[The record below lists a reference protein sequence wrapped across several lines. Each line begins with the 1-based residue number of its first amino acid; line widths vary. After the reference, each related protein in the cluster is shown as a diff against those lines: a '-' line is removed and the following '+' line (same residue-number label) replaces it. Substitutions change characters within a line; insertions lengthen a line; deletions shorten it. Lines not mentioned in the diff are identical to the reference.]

1 MKKSSIKKAENA
13 VIVGDVSLAEDVNI
27 WHNTIIRGDLAP
39 ICIGRETNIQDNVII
54 HVTKDIPV
62 RIGSRVTVG
71 HGAILH
77 SCTVLDNALIGM
89 GAIVLDGAII
99 GEGAMIGAG
108 ALVSP
113 NKIIPPRSL
122 VVGIPGK
129 VIRELTAEELKA
141 NQENVKEYLELSMS
155 LPSIKEQP

>member
-1 MKKSSIKKAENA
+1 MIKSTIKKAENA
-13 VIVGDVSLAEDVNI
+13 VIIGDVSLAENVNI
-27 WHNTIIRGDLAP
+27 WYNTLIRGDLAP
-39 ICIGRETNIQDNVII
+39 IFIGRETNIQDNVII

-108 ALVSP
+108 ALVGP
-113 NKIIPPRSL
+113 NKIIPPRTL

-129 VIRELTAEELKA
+129 VIRELTSEELKA
-141 NQENVKEYLELSMS
+141 NQENVNEYLEQSKS
-155 LPSIKEQP
+155 LPSM